1 MKVKIEIDTITF
13 VRFWLVV
20 IGFGLAGLL
29 IWNARTA
36 LVIIGAAAFLAL
48 ALNGP
53 VSWLANKLPNRSRT
67 LSTAIA
73 FIVIVAILAAILF
86 LAVPPIVQQTISFLQ
101 TLPDTIRTMS
111 AQWKGFGAIV
121 SRYHLESQIDQMVV
135 SIQGNATSWLAN
147 FGQNFLSGVGTTMS
161 LITEA
166 SLALVLTFLMLV
178 EGPRWSRYFWG
189 LYSGGDPGSA
199 EFGPPRDVL
208 SLHQIPDAV
217 GGKLDVLI
225 QTHDAQTNAPAV
237 DLVLPRPPHQ
247 AIQYLF
253 LVFAVGDAQ
262 KIAHQAQIAALF
274 QQKGGGAHVFGRGAV
289 KAELS
294 RVFVNPQEKQGGL
307 QRPDLDA
314 PLLNRPEQERDS
326 RADRLHPGPGG
337 LDVAAMPVVIPE
349 MDVGA
354 ALSQAAAVF
363 HEPPLVAVAY
373 DQFVHG
379 TGVEVRVV
387 GQVERRFVQGNEVGI
402 FW

>member
-147 FGQNFLSGVGTTMS
+147 SSS
-161 LITEA
+161 LC
-166 SLALVLTFLMLV
+166 
-178 EGPRWSRYFWG
+178 SR
-189 LYSGGDPGSA
+189 P
-199 EFGPPRDVL
+199 
-208 SLHQIPDAV
+208 
-217 GGKLDVLI
+217 
-225 QTHDAQTNAPAV
+225 
-237 DLVLPRPPHQ
+237 
-247 AIQYLF
+247 
-253 LVFAVGDAQ
+253 
-262 KIAHQAQIAALF
+262 
-274 QQKGGGAHVFGRGAV
+274 
-289 KAELS
+289 
-294 RVFVNPQEKQGGL
+294 
-307 QRPDLDA
+307 
-314 PLLNRPEQERDS
+314 
-326 RADRLHPGPGG
+326 
-337 LDVAAMPVVIPE
+337 
-349 MDVGA
+349 
-354 ALSQAAAVF
+354 
-363 HEPPLVAVAY
+363 
-373 DQFVHG
+373 
-379 TGVEVRVV
+379 
-387 GQVERRFVQGNEVGI
+387 
-402 FW
+402 

>member
-189 LYSGGDPGSA
+189 LYSSDKRMQHHRIIFRRMNAVISGYVSGQLIVSGLDGAFAGLTVFILSQVFPA
-199 EFGPPRDVL
+199 VPANIALPTIAIMFIL
-208 SLHQIPDAV
+208 SLIPMFGAGIGGIIVFALLAINSMPAAIAFGVYFIVYQQIENNVISPTIQSKRIELSPLMVLMAVTIGLYMFGMV
-217 GGKLDVLI
+217 GGIISIPIAGCAKVLATEYIKVEHREEPAAKPTKLARLLKR
-225 QTHDAQTNAPAV
+225 ARREKSKPE
-237 DLVLPRPPHQ
+237 
-247 AIQYLF
+247 
-253 LVFAVGDAQ
+253 
-262 KIAHQAQIAALF
+262 AA
-274 QQKGGGAHVFGRGAV
+274 KSE
-289 KAELS
+289 AE
-294 RVFVNPQEKQGGL
+294 
-307 QRPDLDA
+307 A
-314 PLLNRPEQERDS
+314 
-326 RADRLHPGPGG
+326 
-337 LDVAAMPVVIPE
+337 
-349 MDVGA
+349 
-354 ALSQAAAVF
+354 
-363 HEPPLVAVAY
+363 
-373 DQFVHG
+373 
-379 TGVEVRVV
+379 
-387 GQVERRFVQGNEVGI
+387 
-402 FW
+402 

>member
-147 FGQNFLSGVGTTMS
+147 FGQN

-178 EGPRWSRYFWG
+178 EGPRWSQYFWG
-189 LYSGGDPGSA
+189 LYSNDKRMQHHRIIFRRMNAVISGYVSGQLIVSGLDGAFAGLTVFILSQVFPA
-199 EFGPPRDVL
+199 VPANIALPTIAIMFIL
-208 SLHQIPDAV
+208 SLIPMFGAGIGGIIVFALLAINSMPAAIAFGVYFIIYQQIENNVISPTIQSKRIELSPLMVLMAVTIGLYMFGMV
-217 GGKLDVLI
+217 GGIISIPIAGCAKVLATEYI
-225 QTHDAQTNAPAV
+225 
-237 DLVLPRPPHQ
+237 
-247 AIQYLF
+247 
-253 LVFAVGDAQ
+253 
-262 KIAHQAQIAALF
+262 K
-274 QQKGGGAHVFGRGAV
+274 
-289 KAELS
+289 
-294 RVFVNPQEKQGGL
+294 
-307 QRPDLDA
+307 
-314 PLLNRPEQERDS
+314 
-326 RADRLHPGPGG
+326 
-337 LDVAAMPVVIPE
+337 
-349 MDVGA
+349 
-354 ALSQAAAVF
+354 
-363 HEPPLVAVAY
+363 
-373 DQFVHG
+373 
-379 TGVEVRVV
+379 
-387 GQVERRFVQGNEVGI
+387 VERREEPAAKPTKLVRLLKRVRREKSKPEAAKSETEA
-402 FW
+402 

>member
-20 IGFGLAGLL
+20 ISFGLAGLL

-189 LYSGGDPGSA
+189 LYSNDKRMQHHRVIFRRMNAVISGYVSGQLIVSGLDGAFAGLTVFILSQVFPA
-199 EFGPPRDVL
+199 VPANIALPTIAIMFIL
-208 SLHQIPDAV
+208 SLIPMFGAGIGGIIVFALLAINSMPAAIAFGIYFIIYQQIENNVISPTIQSKRIELSPLMVLMAVTIGLYMFGMV
-217 GGKLDVLI
+217 GGIISIPIAGCAKVLATEYI
-225 QTHDAQTNAPAV
+225 
-237 DLVLPRPPHQ
+237 
-247 AIQYLF
+247 
-253 LVFAVGDAQ
+253 
-262 KIAHQAQIAALF
+262 K
-274 QQKGGGAHVFGRGAV
+274 
-289 KAELS
+289 
-294 RVFVNPQEKQGGL
+294 
-307 QRPDLDA
+307 
-314 PLLNRPEQERDS
+314 
-326 RADRLHPGPGG
+326 
-337 LDVAAMPVVIPE
+337 
-349 MDVGA
+349 
-354 ALSQAAAVF
+354 
-363 HEPPLVAVAY
+363 
-373 DQFVHG
+373 
-379 TGVEVRVV
+379 
-387 GQVERRFVQGNEVGI
+387 VERREEPAAKPTKLAHLLKRVRREKSKPEAAKSETEA
-402 FW
+402 

>member
-101 TLPDTIRTMS
+101 TLPDTIRAMS

-189 LYSGGDPGSA
+189 LYSNDNRMQHHRIIFRRMNAVISGYVSGQLIVSGLDGAFAGLTVFILSQVFPA
-199 EFGPPRDVL
+199 VPANIALPTIAIMFIL
-208 SLHQIPDAV
+208 SLIPMFGAGIGGIIVFALLAINSMPAAIAFGIYFIIYQQIENNVISPTIQSKRIELSPLMVLMAVTIGLYMFGMV
-217 GGKLDVLI
+217 GGIISIPIAGCVKVL
-225 QTHDAQTNAPAV
+225 
-237 DLVLPRPPHQ
+237 
-247 AIQYLF
+247 
-253 LVFAVGDAQ
+253 
-262 KIAHQAQIAALF
+262 AAEYI
-274 QQKGGGAHVFGRGAV
+274 K
-289 KAELS
+289 
-294 RVFVNPQEKQGGL
+294 
-307 QRPDLDA
+307 
-314 PLLNRPEQERDS
+314 
-326 RADRLHPGPGG
+326 
-337 LDVAAMPVVIPE
+337 
-349 MDVGA
+349 
-354 ALSQAAAVF
+354 
-363 HEPPLVAVAY
+363 
-373 DQFVHG
+373 
-379 TGVEVRVV
+379 
-387 GQVERRFVQGNEVGI
+387 VERREEPAAKPTKLARLLKRVRREKSKPEAAKSETEV
-402 FW
+402 

>member
-189 LYSGGDPGSA
+189 LYSNDKRMPHHRIIFRRMNAVISGYVSGQLIVSGLDGAFAGLTVFILSQVFPA
-199 EFGPPRDVL
+199 VPANIALPTIAIMFIL
-208 SLHQIPDAV
+208 SLIPMFGAGIGGIIVFALLAINSMPAAIAFGIYFIIYQQIENNVISPTIQSKRIELSPLMVLMAVTIGLYMFGMV
-217 GGKLDVLI
+217 GGIISIPIAGCAKVLATEYI
-225 QTHDAQTNAPAV
+225 
-237 DLVLPRPPHQ
+237 
-247 AIQYLF
+247 
-253 LVFAVGDAQ
+253 
-262 KIAHQAQIAALF
+262 K
-274 QQKGGGAHVFGRGAV
+274 
-289 KAELS
+289 
-294 RVFVNPQEKQGGL
+294 
-307 QRPDLDA
+307 
-314 PLLNRPEQERDS
+314 
-326 RADRLHPGPGG
+326 
-337 LDVAAMPVVIPE
+337 
-349 MDVGA
+349 
-354 ALSQAAAVF
+354 
-363 HEPPLVAVAY
+363 
-373 DQFVHG
+373 
-379 TGVEVRVV
+379 
-387 GQVERRFVQGNEVGI
+387 VERREEPTAKPTKLARLLKRVRREKSKPEAAKSEAEA
-402 FW
+402 